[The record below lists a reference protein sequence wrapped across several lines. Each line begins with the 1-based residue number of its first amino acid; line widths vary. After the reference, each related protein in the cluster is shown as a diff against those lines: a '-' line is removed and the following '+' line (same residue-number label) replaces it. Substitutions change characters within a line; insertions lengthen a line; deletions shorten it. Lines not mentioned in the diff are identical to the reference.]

1 MFYNALE
8 DFLKKIHSGN
18 IAVGPVITFA
28 DPTVTEIAAES
39 GFDFCWIDGEHGQMD
54 RNTAMMHMMALKG
67 TGCAPLYR
75 VPACD
80 HTEIKKIID
89 FAPAGIIVPM
99 ILTADDAAKA
109 VAACRYPLTG
119 NRGCGFRRGNRYG
132 NIDIKEY
139 YKLSESEP
147 LVILQIEHI
156 QAVENID
163 SILAVQGIDALLI
176 GPYDL
181 SISMGK
187 PGAFDDPEVNSVFDL
202 VARKALE
209 HSKLLGVYTEGNY
222 DRWIKR
228 GVNFIGCIND
238 TSAMMQG
245 FRNMQQKIAAAQ
257 Q

>member
-1 MFYNALE
+1 MFYNSLE
-8 DFLKKIHSGN
+8 QFLDKIRSGKV
-18 IAVGPVITFA
+18 ATGCVVTFA

-54 RNTAMMHMMALKG
+54 RNTAMMHIMALKG

-99 ILTADDAAKA
+99 ILNADVAAKA
-109 VAACRYPLTG
+109 VAACRYPLAG

-132 NIDIKEY
+132 NIDMREY
-139 YKLSESEP
+139 YEMSQREP

-156 QAVENID
+156 EAVKNLD
-163 SILAVQGIDALLI
+163 AILAVEGIDSLLI

-187 PGAFDDPEVNSVFDL
+187 AGQFDDEDVNAVFDY
-202 VARKALE
+202 VSSKA
-209 HSKLLGVYTEGNY
+209 HAHNKLLGVYTEGNY
-222 DRWIKR
+222 DRWLARK
-228 GVNFIGCIND
+228 VHYIGCIND
-238 TSAMMQG
+238 TSAMMKG
-245 FRNMQQKIAAAQ
+245 FRKMQHKIADAQ
-257 Q
+257 L

>member
-1 MFYNALE
+1 MFYNSLE
-8 DFLKKIHSGN
+8 EFSAKVRSGKV
-18 IAVGPVITFA
+18 AVGCVVTFA

-39 GFDFCWIDGEHGQMD
+39 GFDFVWIDGEHGQMD

-109 VAACRYPLTG
+109 VAACRYPLQG

-132 NIDIKEY
+132 NISMPEY
-139 YKLSESEP
+139 YDMSQREP

-156 QAVENID
+156 QAVENLD
-163 SILAVQGIDALLI
+163 AILAVEGIDSLLI

-187 PGAFDDPEVNSVFDL
+187 AGAFDDPEVNEAFDY
-202 VARKALE
+202 VSRKALE
-209 HSKLLGVYTEGNY
+209 HNKILGVYTEGNY
-222 DRWIKR
+222 ERWLKR
-228 GVNFIGCIND
+228 GVHFIGCIND
-238 TSAMMQG
+238 TSAMMSG
-245 FRNMQQKIAAAQ
+245 FRFMQKKIADAQ
-257 Q
+257 K

>member
-1 MFYNALE
+1 MFYNSLE
-8 DFLKKIHSGN
+8 QFLDKIRSGKV
-18 IAVGPVITFA
+18 ATGCVVTFA

-54 RNTAMMHMMALKG
+54 RNTAMMHIMALKG

-99 ILTADDAAKA
+99 ILNADDAAKA

-132 NIDIKEY
+132 NIDMQKY
-139 YKLSESEP
+139 YEMSQREP

-156 QAVENID
+156 EAVKNLD
-163 SILAVQGIDALLI
+163 AILAVEGIDSLLI
-176 GPYDL
+176 GGNVSAVFIFLHGDVKDSFAHIL
-181 SISMGK
+181 EADTVLRADELGRLLEVEFERTFWQRGLAH
-187 PGAFDDPEVNSVFDL
+187 GARLLFVELEN
-202 VARKALE
+202 AALAE
-209 HSKLLGVYTEGNY
+209 
-222 DRWIKR
+222 
-228 GVNFIGCIND
+228 
-238 TSAMMQG
+238 
-245 FRNMQQKIAAAQ
+245 
-257 Q
+257 